1 MASTFKTLLN
11 SDIANTRTLLHEA
24 IPITGTIVSG
34 TYQNTPGTE
43 ENIKTF
49 AHGMFEAVF
58 DYPFLSSSAN
68 HILDIS
74 AGYAAQSS
82 LSAAANIQNSKK
94 INIYNQ
100 HAQILAGYDTEG
112 NILQFDTDGDV
123 AAGGAKMNEVFFI
136 NFSRLL
142 TKDEIKKES
151 FRLNLYSTA
160 SCAVTAVPVPNSR
173 AGLRLIGDYGAA
185 TNFKVNS
192 PAGEYGLLFTSSATP
207 RPAGAS
213 VVGHVYYQ
221 AGIAVITA
229 SYFSGAFTDPNS
241 KPDGAIG
248 KAKTAVNYVL
258 TGSTITEAAN
268 AFRFT
273 VDNIDFNNTT
283 ELNSTI
289 YFCRANTLDY
299 NYSANP
305 TYLTAS
311 KIRVKDGLSTKAE
324 PVSYIT
330 TVGLYSADNELLA
343 VAKLS
348 EPLKKSPSNEITLRV
363 RLDY

>member
-1 MASTFKTLLN
+1 M
-11 SDIANTRTLLHEA
+11 
-24 IPITGTIVSG
+24 
-34 TYQNTPGTE
+34 
-43 ENIKTF
+43 
-49 AHGMFEAVF
+49 
-58 DYPFLSSSAN
+58 
-68 HILDIS
+68 
-74 AGYAAQSS
+74 
-82 LSAAANIQNSKK
+82 
-94 INIYNQ
+94 
-100 HAQILAGYDTEG
+100 
-112 NILQFDTDGDV
+112 QFDTDGDV
-123 AAGGAKMNEVFFI
+123 AGGGSKMNEVFFV
-136 NFSRLL
+136 NFARLL

-160 SCAVTAVPVPNSR
+160 SCAVTTVPVPNGR
-173 AGLRLIGDYGAA
+173 DGLKLIGDYGAA
-185 TNFKVNS
+185 TNYKVNS
-192 PAGEYGLLFTSSATP
+192 PAGEYGLLYTASSDP
-207 RPAGAS
+207 KGEI
-213 VVGHVYYQ
+213 VGHVYYQ

-258 TGSTITEAAN
+258 TSSTITQAAN

-348 EPLKKSPSNEITLRV
+348 EPLKKSPSNEVTLRV